1 MEDRARAVFARSLLF
16 RRRRRNCDRHER
28 AASGRLRRGASYQ
41 QQNLDRARSPAAPE
55 AEAEASASPADYYPK
70 LTIFEKT
77 NQLFHSAREASVSFL
92 SVPVFHSK
100 LFSVKGNVHAT
111 LIAHFHN

>member
-1 MEDRARAVFARSLLF
+1 MENRARPVVARSLLF

-55 AEAEASASPADYYPK
+55 AEAEAGASAADNYPK
-70 LTIFEKT
+70 LAII
-77 NQLFHSAREASVSFL
+77 V
-92 SVPVFHSK
+92 
-100 LFSVKGNVHAT
+100 
-111 LIAHFHN
+111 